1 MQVKRKT
8 PLLVVGAVLLTALVH
23 SACSDSTAAGS
34 RTLVGADIA
43 MGQGTA
49 HMEAVV
55 TSSGET
61 QSLAVVLTE
70 QALQGLPMPATG
82 PGPEFLIPMPT
93 GLTGT
98 VFNHVTLNWQPNGH
112 PPLGTFDK
120 PHFDV
125 HFYIA
130 TMAERDAMTPAD
142 PQFAAKAL
150 VRPGAEFE
158 AASYVAD
165 AFAIPRMGTYWTDR
179 SAPEHHGG
187 TFTRSFIYGYY
198 EGKLA
203 FIEPM
208 MTVAFLQSNPNAEI
222 AIPQP
227 ARYQR
232 PGSYPTKWAVRH
244 DVTRREYRVE
254 LIGFAT
260 R

>member
-1 MQVKRKT
+1 MKAKRRM
-8 PLLVVGAVLLTALVH
+8 PLLVASAALLTALVH
-23 SACSDSTAAGS
+23 AACSDSTGAGN
-34 RTLVGADIA
+34 RTLIGADIA
-43 MGQGTA
+43 LGQGTA
-49 HMEAVV
+49 HTEAVV

-61 QSLAVVLTE
+61 QSLSVVLSE

-93 GLTGT
+93 GLTGS
-98 VFNHVTLNWQPNGH
+98 VFNHATLNWQPNGH
-112 PPLGTFDK
+112 APVGTFDK

-125 HFYIA
+125 HFYLLS
-130 TMAERDAMTPAD
+130 MAERDAMTPAD
-142 PQFAAKAL
+142 PQFAAKAI

-158 AASYVAD
+158 PASYVGD
-165 AFAIPRMGTYWTDR
+165 AFAIPRMGTHWTDR

-208 MTVAFLQSNPNAEI
+208 MTVAFLQSNPSGEI
-222 AIPQP
+222 ALPQP

-232 PGSYPTKWAVRH
+232 SGSYPTKWAVRH

-254 LIGFAT
+254 LLGFAQ